1 MKNYGSTP
9 LSASELCGLDKPFD
23 GLTFVEEAN
32 YTQLVKRLNEICPYS
47 LSGIL
52 DSTGCGTQK
61 MEVLAALG
69 IANLFHDKDI
79 TYVEEE
85 DELVGVV
92 CPNHEIMVV
101 PEHKMFADT
110 LLQPWLCSTTIL
122 PDIAVYPYLNGED
135 VLQVQ
140 VTNIPY
146 FLAEYYSKNML
157 ATARQCAI
165 KSIILLQLNRLHGCT
180 ENKVIGFALPQ
191 MSPKADMSLI
201 LQEANEEQELVEQVN
216 ELSLQDS
223 AATSNK
229 KKKATKKTKL
239 NAVVQVTV
247 EWNFKAL
254 RFVVTYTVLEEE
266 NAASVIKDVLKNQI
280 QQMQECHTIKDYPS
294 MFIKLTDM
302 ELLAFKCI
310 VVQLLAKEWESE
322 NTELSSFVKDEGKLK
337 LHLESCSYVNWKEDC
352 TEIEQYNSSISLV
365 FKLINTNDGTNLF
378 LKSFSRPSMQSH
390 LAIIERHLT
399 KSKVQRSL
407 CSSYIIDVSF
417 TAFHVFRGLHHIYRE
432 TAKDCLID
440 FLQSVKK
447 AVDELHSH
455 DVAHLD
461 IRLANVCL
469 RKTSDGKFEAVLID
483 LERCKQRITSLWKE
497 EVYNGCMYKGT
508 CTLEQL
514 DYVQVFWM
522 AFWILLSPADVDYH
536 EMDKINSK
544 DLTSK
549 GKECQDIWDF
559 IGNFIKAPTNW
570 DAHLDDIDTTPWSN
584 FIGKIESTSTQLRC
598 SCRSTLVVM

>member
-1 MKNYGSTP
+1 MKNYGSTL

-23 GLTFVEEAN
+23 GLTFVKEAN

-52 DSTGCGTQK
+52 DSTGYGTQK

-79 TYVEEE
+79 TYVHVEEE

-135 VLQVQ
+135 VSQVQ
-140 VTNIPY
+140 ETNIPY

-165 KSIILLQLNRLHGCT
+165 KLIILLQLNRLHGCT

-201 LQEANEEQELVEQVN
+201 LQEVREEQELVEQVN

-229 KKKATKKTKL
+229 KKTRL

-247 EWNFKAL
+247 EWNFEAL
-254 RFVVTYTVLEEE
+254 RFVVTYTVLKEEI
-266 NAASVIKDVLKNQI
+266 AASVIEDVLKNQI
-280 QQMQECHTIKDYPS
+280 KQMKNFHTIQHYPS

-302 ELLAFKCI
+302 ELHAFKCN
-310 VVQLLAKEWESE
+310 VVQLLAKKWESE
-322 NTELSSFVKDEGKLK
+322 KATYMVFGGPDTIANSILQSK
-337 LHLESCSYVNWKEDC
+337 SYVNWKEDC

-365 FKLINTNDGTNLF
+365 FKLFNTNDGTSLF
-378 LKSFSRPSMQSH
+378 LKSFSRPSMRSH
-390 LAIIERHLT
+390 LAIIEQHLT
-399 KSKVQRSL
+399 QSKVQRFL
-407 CSSYIIDVSF
+407 CSSYFISVSF
-417 TAFHVFRGLHHIYRE
+417 TAFHVFRGLHHINRE

-469 RKTSDGKFEAVLID
+469 RKTSEGKFEAVLID
-483 LERCKQRITSLWKE
+483 LERCKQRITSPWKD
-497 EVYNGCMYKGT
+497 EVYNSCMYKDT

-536 EMDKINSK
+536 EMDKINSE
-544 DLTSK
+544 DLTSQ
-549 GKECQDIWDF
+549 ECRDILYFILDF
-559 IGNFIKAPTNW
+559 IEAPTNW
-570 DAHLDDIDTTPWSN
+570 DDKDKLWSN
-584 FIGKIESTSTQLRC
+584 FIGKIESTSTQLQC
-598 SCRSTLVVM
+598 SCCSV

>member
-1 MKNYGSTP
+1 MKNYGSTL

-52 DSTGCGTQK
+52 DSTGCGTHK

-135 VLQVQ
+135 VWQVQ
-140 VTNIPY
+140 ETNIPY
-146 FLAEYYSKNML
+146 FLAEYNSINML

-165 KSIILLQLNRLHGCT
+165 KLIILLQLNRLHGCT

-191 MSPKADMSLI
+191 MSPEAQMKPQMSSTM
-201 LQEANEEQELVEQVN
+201 QEVKEEQELVEQVK

-266 NAASVIKDVLKNQI
+266 NAASVIMNVLTNQI
-280 QQMQECHTIKDYPS
+280 QQMQECHTIQHYPS
-294 MFIKLTDM
+294 MFFKLTEK
-302 ELLAFKCI
+302 ELHAFKCN

-322 NTELSSFVKDEGKLK
+322 KATYIEFGISETIANSFLQSK
-337 LHLESCSYVNWKEDC
+337 SYVNWKEDC
-352 TEIEQYNSSISLV
+352 IEIEQYNSSISLV
-365 FKLINTNDGTNLF
+365 FKLFNTNDGTCLF
-378 LKSFSRPSMQSH
+378 LKSFSRPNVPSH
-390 LAIIERHLT
+390 LAAIERLLT
-399 KSKVQRSL
+399 KCKVQRSL
-407 CSSYIIDVSF
+407 CSSYIIDVSS
-417 TAFHVFRGLHHIYRE
+417 TAFHVFRGLHHINRE

-469 RKTSDGKFEAVLID
+469 RKTSEGKFEAVLID
-483 LERCKQRITSLWKE
+483 LERCKQRITSPWKD

-536 EMDKINSK
+536 EMDKINSE
-544 DLTSK
+544 DLTSQ
-549 GKECQDIWDF
+549 ECRDILYFILDF
-559 IGNFIKAPTNW
+559 IVAPTNW
-570 DAHLDDIDTTPWSN
+570 DDKDKLWSN
-584 FIGKIESTSTQLRC
+584 FIGKIESTSTQLQC
-598 SCRSTLVVM
+598 SCCSV